1 MGYFLGGKMT
11 ITFYNMTDDKNKLN
25 KSLVNG
31 YVLQNIYFKKSMN
44 ENTPY
49 LILQGV
55 DLNNYNYCFIS
66 ELNKYYFVDS
76 ITIENNSNI
85 RVDLKIDV
93 LMTYKTIIEKSHL
106 NIVECEKDFVNNQKA
121 DSIKND
127 LLVLSKIDIDVENL
141 FNGNNLVMVVQK

>member
-1 MGYFLGGKMT
+1 
-11 ITFYNMTDDKNKLN
+11 MTDDKNKLN

>member
-1 MGYFLGGKMT
+1 MT